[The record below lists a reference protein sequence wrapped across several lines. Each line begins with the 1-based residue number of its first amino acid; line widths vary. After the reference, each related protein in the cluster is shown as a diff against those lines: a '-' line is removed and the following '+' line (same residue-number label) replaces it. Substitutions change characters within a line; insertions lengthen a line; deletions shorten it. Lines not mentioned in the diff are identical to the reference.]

1 MYRKWLGLCLVT
13 MQAHYTDCCAKSD
26 NFLKYSLE
34 RGFRYLWPMSYGWP
48 SDGLVWFPDFSLE
61 VVKNCALLGY
71 YSANCGKFLPMFW
84 DSLSYPFSVD
94 QRVVVN
100 SYRFWD
106 TLSFPSSIGCPKT
119 SVINYHYPLRNNA
132 EECGSLHVSSFQIR
146 VGNAESVVPG
156 TK

>member
-1 MYRKWLGLCLVT
+1 VVNSYR
-13 MQAHYTDCCAKSD
+13 
-26 NFLKYSLE
+26 
-34 RGFRYLWPMSYGWP
+34 
-48 SDGLVWFPDFSLE
+48 
-61 VVKNCALLGY
+61 LLGQ
-71 YSANCGKFLPMFW
+71 SIVPIFRGPESSGKFLPMFW